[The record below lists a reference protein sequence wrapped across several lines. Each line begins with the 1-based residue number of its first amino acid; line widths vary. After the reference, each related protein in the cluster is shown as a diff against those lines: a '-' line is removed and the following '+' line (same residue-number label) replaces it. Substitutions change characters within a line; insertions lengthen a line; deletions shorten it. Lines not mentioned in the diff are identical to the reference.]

1 MKIFNFLFLI
11 LLFLTGCKNAEDLNT
26 GLYFTGTEIDPLMK
40 VAVEGPTDFALT
52 VSSTVKAPTDTRIK
66 IAANPDLV
74 EAYNMKYKKNYKALP
89 EGSYNLSTDELYL
102 AAGETVSEQVTVA
115 LTSLDDFEEGVT
127 YCMPISIVSTDGET
141 PVLESSRTVYV
152 EFVRTI
158 ITSAASTTSNYFR
171 APFDQDNKW
180 SAVPNLT
187 LEARVYV
194 NQFQRSFPN
203 ISSVIGIEEHFLLRF
218 GHGTV
223 DNMNQLHLAGGGY
236 EVTAPFKFSTHTWYH
251 VAVTYDGA
259 KIRIFVNGVEDASV
273 DAPRGPINIALNEG
287 LHDGFN
293 VGKSAGGRYMDGM
306 VSEVRVW
313 SKALSGSDLL
323 NNMCYVDPAAD
334 GLIAYWR
341 FNEGEGDIV
350 KDLTGHGYDM
360 VDNRKITWKEGVRCP
375 N

>member
-171 APFDQDNKW
+171 APFD
-180 SAVPNLT
+180 
-187 LEARVYV
+187 
-194 NQFQRSFPN
+194 
-203 ISSVIGIEEHFLLRF
+203 
-218 GHGTV
+218 
-223 DNMNQLHLAGGGY
+223 
-236 EVTAPFKFSTHTWYH
+236 
-251 VAVTYDGA
+251 
-259 KIRIFVNGVEDASV
+259 
-273 DAPRGPINIALNEG
+273 
-287 LHDGFN
+287 
-293 VGKSAGGRYMDGM
+293 
-306 VSEVRVW
+306 
-313 SKALSGSDLL
+313 
-323 NNMCYVDPAAD
+323 
-334 GLIAYWR
+334 
-341 FNEGEGDIV
+341 
-350 KDLTGHGYDM
+350 
-360 VDNRKITWKEGVRCP
+360 
-375 N
+375 